1 MSKSMKKMITVCAL
15 CVLLF
20 SMMVPAAAASTLTSK
35 ATVDF
40 GSTAVAVGGTKTLA
54 GVSLSG
60 TVKSTTA
67 NSSDSVTGKMYT
79 KGSVWTH
86 VRDTATATNN
96 GSKSLYW
103 ANSDGDTGTF
113 WAQCQAAGSN
123 HSGYC
128 TVTQTT

>member
-1 MSKSMKKMITVCAL
+1 MSKNMKKMITVCAL
-15 CVLLF
+15 CVLLV

-40 GSTAVAVGGTKTLA
+40 GSTAVAVGGTKTLY
-54 GVSLSG
+54 GVALSG

-67 NSSDSVTGKMYT
+67 NTSDSVTGKMYT
-79 KGSVWTH
+79 KGAVWTH
-86 VRDTATATNN
+86 VQDYDTATNN

-103 ANSDGDTGTF
+103 ANGSGDTGTF
-113 WAQCQAAGSN
+113 WAQCEAAGKN

-128 TVTQTT
+128 SVSQTT

>member
-1 MSKSMKKMITVCAL
+1 MSKSVKKMITVCAL
-15 CVLLF
+15 CVLLV
-20 SMMVPAAAASTLTSK
+20 SMMIPAAAASTLTSK

-40 GSTAVAVGGTKTLA
+40 GSTAEVTGGTKTLY
-54 GVSLSG
+54 GVSVSG

-86 VRDTATATNN
+86 VRDSATATNN

-113 WAQCQAAGSN
+113 WAWCKAAGKN

-128 TVTQTT
+128 SVSQTT